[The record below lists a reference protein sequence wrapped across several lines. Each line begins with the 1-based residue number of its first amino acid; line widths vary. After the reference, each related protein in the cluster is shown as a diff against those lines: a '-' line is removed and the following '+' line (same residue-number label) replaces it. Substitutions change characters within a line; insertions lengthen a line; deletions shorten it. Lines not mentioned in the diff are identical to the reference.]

1 MSSEQIAHLGCG
13 SLLWPLVFLQ
23 QVLACRHVVNAEPQQ
38 GWWACTETRLKVLF
52 RVLMSPFSPQVT
64 CVNGAWGYALFTDF
78 YGILFPEEPANNQR
92 CSVTFF
98 MSGLLLW
105 VITLISPSRPREVKS
120 GALGLSHTVDQGS
133 PASSSLWH
141 ESGQLPCD
149 HYNEEVAA
157 SHSIPHEGISC
168 PL

>member
-1 MSSEQIAHLGCG
+1 MLNPKRGG
-13 SLLWPLVFLQ
+13 
-23 QVLACRHVVNAEPQQ
+23 
-38 GWWACTETRLKVLF
+38 WACTETRLKMLF
-52 RVLMSPFSPQVT
+52 RVLMSPFPPRVT

-98 MSGLLLW
+98 MSGPLLW
-105 VITLISPSRPREVKS
+105 VITLISPSRPGEIKS

-133 PASSSLWH
+133 PASSRLWR

-149 HYNEEVAA
+149 HYVRRGLP
-157 SHSIPHEGISC
+157 SHSVPHEGISC
-168 PL
+168 LL

>member
-1 MSSEQIAHLGCG
+1 M
-13 SLLWPLVFLQ
+13 LV
-23 QVLACRHVVNAEPQQ
+23 
-38 GWWACTETRLKVLF
+38 

-98 MSGLLLW
+98 MSALLLW
-105 VITLISPSRPREVKS
+105 VITLISPSRPREIKS
-120 GALGLSHTVDQGS
+120 GALGLSHTVDQGL

-149 HYNEEVAA
+149 HYNEEVAVFPFC
-157 SHSIPHEGISC
+157 ST
-168 PL
+168 